1 MKNSPG
7 WKKRNITMVKIRW
20 EFLQKIT
27 SDRLNQ
33 LRKWTS
39 AILLLWEKTH
49 DKKTR
54 HDPIYL
60 FTRLPPTF
68 ADTYQKAQHC
78 KDAAGEGS
86 KFYKWHRLRAVL
98 CIKVV
103 TGLTEGKKEKKY
115 FGTTWI
121 FHDRI
126 RQSKHF
132 QGNRITSWTGQET
145 DRLREGRG

>member
-86 KFYKWHRLRAVL
+86 KFYKWHRLRAML

-103 TGLTEGKKEKKY
+103 TGLTEGKKEKKAFWHNLDISRSYQTIKTFPRKQNY
-115 FGTTWI
+115 FVNGT
-121 FHDRI
+121 
-126 RQSKHF
+126 
-132 QGNRITSWTGQET
+132 GNR
-145 DRLREGRG
+145 